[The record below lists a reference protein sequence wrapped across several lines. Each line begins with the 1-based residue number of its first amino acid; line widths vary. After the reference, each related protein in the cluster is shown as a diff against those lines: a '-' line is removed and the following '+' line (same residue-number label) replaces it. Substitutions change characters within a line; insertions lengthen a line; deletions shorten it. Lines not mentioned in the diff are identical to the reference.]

1 MTAIRFDH
9 VDVIFGT
16 HTKEALKLL
25 DQGLGRAEIL
35 KRTGQVLGV
44 EDACLDVNRGEICVL
59 MGLSGSGKSSLL
71 RCINGLNKVSRGK
84 LLIEHEGSQVD
95 IANCSPATLK
105 AMRTKRIAMVFQK
118 FALMPWLT
126 VAENVGFGLEM
137 QGRPAAERKKLID
150 EKLELVGLSQWRDK
164 RPDSLSGGMQ
174 QRVGLARALAM
185 DGDILLMD
193 EPFSAL
199 DPLIRQ
205 QLQDELLVLQRQL
218 HKTIVFVSHDLD
230 EALKIGTRIA
240 IMKDGR
246 IIQHGKPEE
255 IVLSPA
261 DDYVRTF
268 VAHTN
273 PLNVLCGQSLMRGLD
288 QCIRQN
294 DEICFDQ
301 GRDCWIGLSEGDVLK
316 GARQGS
322 NVIDLQRWRQGD
334 PVEKLRREPTL
345 VDVSIRMRDALQIR
359 YQTGSWSCRSRTG
372 WSGCS
377 ATASCIT
384 RCWARTSADPL
395 GPLGAAAN
403 ARRCR
408 AFALPSALFRLL
420 FLSHTPARRFLRH
433 APGAG
438 WQKGPAKRRAKYA
451 PDWRGRPSGAG
462 FRSGA
467 GLAPAPAGRCG
478 GRRPGPRSR
487 RAWPCAGRT

>member
-150 EKLELVGLSQWRDK
+150 EKLELGGLSQWRDK

-359 YQTGSWSCRSRTG
+359 YQTGHKLVLQEQDRVVG
-372 WSGCS
+372 V
-377 ATASCIT
+377 
-384 RCWARTSADPL
+384 L
-395 GPLGAAAN
+395 GDSELYHALLGKN
-403 ARRCR
+403 
-408 AFALPSALFRLL
+408 L
-420 FLSHTPARRFLRH
+420 
-433 APGAG
+433 G
-438 WQKGPAKRRAKYA
+438 
-451 PDWRGRPSGAG
+451 
-462 FRSGA
+462 
-467 GLAPAPAGRCG
+467 
-478 GRRPGPRSR
+478 
-487 RAWPCAGRT
+487 